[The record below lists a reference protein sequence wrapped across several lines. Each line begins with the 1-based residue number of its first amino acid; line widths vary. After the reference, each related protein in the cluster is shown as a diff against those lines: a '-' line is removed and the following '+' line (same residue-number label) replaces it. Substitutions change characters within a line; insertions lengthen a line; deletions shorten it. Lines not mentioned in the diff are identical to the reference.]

1 MLFAMY
7 GAVARIPVFGGTSHA
22 PMHDRL
28 VARKRRKFISMILR
42 IVRWFA
48 ALALACTVGILP
60 SCASMGGGMKYVVS
74 DPSFISEQIVS
85 VSM

>member
-1 MLFAMY
+1 
-7 GAVARIPVFGGTSHA
+7 
-22 PMHDRL
+22 
-28 VARKRRKFISMILR
+28 MILR

-48 ALALACTVGILP
+48 ALALAYTVGILP

-85 VSM
+85 M